1 MRRRRLLAYGGV
13 AAVAAGG
20 GWYFFLRETSPGG
33 PEGVVYEVANATEN
47 GDEEALQQ
55 LIHEDSPNQESL
67 MSELETGVSGEL
79 SVDVRETEVTNR
91 ETGVGQPDVQEF
103 ATVNATIAFTF
114 ELGGDSQM
122 QEAETQTQ
130 EGSSEF
136 VVAQNSEGDWKL
148 WGTN

>member
-1 MRRRRLLAYGGV
+1 V
-13 AAVAAGG
+13 AD
-20 GWYFFLRETSPGG
+20 
-33 PEGVVYEVANATEN
+33 ATEN

-67 MSELETGVSGEL
+67 MSELETDISGEL
-79 SVDVRETEVTNR
+79 SIDGRETEVTNR

-103 ATVNATIAFTF
+103 ATVNASIAVTF

-130 EGSSEF
+130 ESSSEF
-136 VVAQNSEGDWKL
+136 VVAQNPEGDSKIWR
-148 WGTN
+148 TN